1 MPWRL
6 GVCVCV
12 GLGIKAHRT
21 VKSRRR
27 DASISGVMAAVV
39 EAFVSSPSSVAFD
52 LCVGR
57 VDQRDRPQSEVIGVI

>member
-1 MPWRL
+1 M
-6 GVCVCV
+6 
-12 GLGIKAHRT
+12 
-21 VKSRRR
+21 KSRRR